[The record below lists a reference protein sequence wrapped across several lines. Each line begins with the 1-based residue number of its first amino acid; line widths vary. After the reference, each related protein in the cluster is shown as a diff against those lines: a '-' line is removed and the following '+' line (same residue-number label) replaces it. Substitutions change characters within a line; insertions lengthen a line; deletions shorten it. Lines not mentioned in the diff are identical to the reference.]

1 MSLDALV
8 KKRKKINLALL
19 ILLVLLVMGLF
30 YSVKTEFI
38 KYLNFISP
46 KSQATTITINQ
57 SDNSI
62 QLIYE
67 NNSWQMQ
74 TPYQQRASS
83 TVVNALLGKISTRC
97 NQISTDTKVNSD
109 TFASIDIDN
118 TRYTVGELNP
128 VNDKVYV
135 SVKNNNDRD
144 NINDITWM
152 LCDKTIAAIAL
163 APAINFIERR
173 LYIGDIRSIKGSF
186 AEITINN
193 QLEAPLD
200 VLEIVE
206 ISKDKIN
213 NVIDTI
219 IIQGNQG
226 SMRYQVMLNDDGKHL
241 LLSKADTT
249 DNQQNTQFIYV
260 IKATP
265 ALLNIIG
272 L

>member
-1 MSLDALV
+1 MSLDVLV
-8 KKRKKINLALL
+8 KKHKKINLALL
-19 ILLVLLVMGLF
+19 VLLVLLVTGLF

-46 KSQATTITINQ
+46 KSQATTISINQ

-67 NNSWQMQ
+67 NDSWQMQ

-97 NQISTDTKVNSD
+97 NQINTDTKVNSD
-109 TFASIDIDN
+109 TFASINIDN

-135 SVKNNNDRD
+135 SVKNNNT
-144 NINDITWM
+144 NDITWM

-219 IIQGNQG
+219 TIQGSQDN
-226 SMRYQVMLNDDGKHL
+226 MRYQVMLNDDGKHL
-241 LLSKADTT
+241 LLSKADAT